1 MCRPLFPLVCVETG
15 QSCCCC
21 SPIHPSIHRI
31 LSIGWKER
39 REEGGD
45 GAVKRP
51 CQNKLL
57 PLGCRRH
64 VSGLVGRDDA
74 ESDRFSYC
82 CTIFIS
88 FAFDNGLF
96 SFFPPLSL
104 SCRLTTVT
112 CQKIGKREKK
122 TLLLLL
128 LYARRLFDCAWRR
141 VPLRHAGGIKPVL
154 LAPVCVCVCST
165 FFSSMG
171 SRLLVLTVGVSCL
184 SSSFFLLLSS
194 SFLDFYLGA
203 LELLTLSLP
212 DSTHSAEWTD
222 GRRISLSF
230 SLPCVPEQIT
240 SISAFLFSSIDA
252 QK

>member
-154 LAPVCVCVCST
+154 LAPVCVCVPP
-165 FFSSMG
+165 FFSVWEPPPRFD
-171 SRLLVLTVGVSCL
+171 SRCLLSLII
-184 SSSFFLLLSS
+184 FFLLSFFFLFLTFTWARSS
-194 SFLDFYLGA
+194 CSPCHYPTPPTRRNGPTA
-203 LELLTLSLP
+203 AVSLSL
-212 DSTHSAEWTD
+212 
-222 GRRISLSF
+222 SLSRVF
-230 SLPCVPEQIT
+230 QN
-240 SISAFLFSSIDA
+240 
-252 QK
+252 K